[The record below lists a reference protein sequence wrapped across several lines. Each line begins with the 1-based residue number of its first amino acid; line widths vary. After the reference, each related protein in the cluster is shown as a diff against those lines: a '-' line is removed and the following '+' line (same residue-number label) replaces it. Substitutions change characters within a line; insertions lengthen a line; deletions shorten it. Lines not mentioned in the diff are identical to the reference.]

1 MHSLSIHSAHVLTCL
16 LQCDSL
22 RVSAPICKPV
32 GAPSRPHLLYPTLL
46 LKSQKGIM
54 FRKWHKPQISG
65 IPILTAV
72 CPDREIEAR
81 SSPEVLLTPL
91 TVARNENERVL
102 IEPSVN
108 SVRISIKIKQADEI
122 ENILVHKFTRFLEQR
137 AESFFI
143 LRRKP
148 IKVREMDESQSASG
162 TLGETDNNWP
172 NETD

>member
-1 MHSLSIHSAHVLTCL
+1 M
-16 LQCDSL
+16 
-22 RVSAPICKPV
+22 
-32 GAPSRPHLLYPTLL
+32 
-46 LKSQKGIM
+46 
-54 FRKWHKPQISG
+54 
-65 IPILTAV
+65 

-148 IKVREMDESQSASG
+148 IRVRGLEDEIGAPAALDEGGGRLTQRDFSAHPS
-162 TLGETDNNWP
+162 
-172 NETD
+172 